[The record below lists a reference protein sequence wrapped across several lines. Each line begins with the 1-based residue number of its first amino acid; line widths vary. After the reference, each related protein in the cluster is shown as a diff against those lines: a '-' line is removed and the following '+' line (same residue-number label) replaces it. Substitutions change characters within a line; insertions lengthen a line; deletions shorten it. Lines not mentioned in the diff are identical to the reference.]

1 MSRPNNSYNYI
12 FDVSAPQKVQIL
24 SEGVSEATGE
34 PKVVFKAVLQ
44 TADEKN
50 QNGRIYSQKI
60 CESITRQLREKA
72 LNRSLLMEVDHP
84 MVATK
89 DPNVMKRRA
98 TTVEQVVFHYNIN

>member
-1 MSRPNNSYNYI
+1 MSRPSNNSYNYI

-84 MVATK
+84 MVQTK

-98 TTVEQVVFHYNIN
+98 TTVE